1 MRKFEE
7 WGKERRDWKMKK
19 GMRRTAAAGIA
30 AAMILAQCPVAW
42 AAGNEPGAEREYGAQ
57 TEAPVNTE
65 RVSVVEDVYVNP
77 LYEGEISEADLQTVP
92 EDAGGEI
99 SLYSEPV
106 YADTIE
112 EAGAQIREGMKLRNE
127 TIEVYYQ
134 APEYVDGVMRE
145 IAAAG
150 LEHTGVPDEGDYLKW
165 QYAGWSGKGNLEYSS
180 EDEMCY
186 MTFTYT
192 YTYYTDYEQ
201 EREVDERLEDV
212 LDELAVYDST
222 DYSKLQAVYSF
233 ICENTE
239 YDYEHLGDSDYKL
252 QYTAYAALL
261 DQKAVCQGYAVLF
274 YRMALELGVDSR
286 LISGTGN
293 GEAHGWN
300 IAAVDGL
307 YYNVD
312 ATWDAGNTE
321 YQYFLKGSEHFTD
334 HEADEEFMTEEFTGA
349 YPISA
354 EDYQPE
360 EPGGQ
365 DDPEQ
370 PEEIL
375 VEAPAVTSVYSQAQT
390 SAKVTWTRSEQ
401 ADGYELY
408 RAETP
413 DTPAEEWILT
423 KTINAGDTLQYTNQ
437 GLTLGQTYYYKVR
450 AFALDENQERVY
462 SDFSNVSYMP
472 ATVTFS
478 GPYSNSS
485 QRIRLLWNP
494 VQGAHG
500 YQLWRKNVD
509 GTYSV
514 VKTLGDRGNVQ
525 TEDQGAVSAY
535 SNTGL
540 TAGETYTY
548 RIRAFAFVNGEK
560 VFGVYSDEISVT
572 VMPEK
577 PILTVSSP
585 KDGRVLLDWNA
596 VNGAEGYQIWRAES
610 GTGNY
615 AIAKTMKEGGITTY
629 TNTGLAGGKVYDY
642 KIRAY
647 TEKDGKTTFGEYSA
661 VQSIRVK

>member
-1 MRKFEE
+1 M
-7 WGKERRDWKMKK
+7 
-19 GMRRTAAAGIA
+19 
-30 AAMILAQCPVAW
+30 
-42 AAGNEPGAEREYGAQ
+42 
-57 TEAPVNTE
+57 
-65 RVSVVEDVYVNP
+65 
-77 LYEGEISEADLQTVP
+77 
-92 EDAGGEI
+92 
-99 SLYSEPV
+99 
-106 YADTIE
+106 
-112 EAGAQIREGMKLRNE
+112 
-127 TIEVYYQ
+127 
-134 APEYVDGVMRE
+134 
-145 IAAAG
+145 
-150 LEHTGVPDEGDYLKW
+150 
-165 QYAGWSGKGNLEYSS
+165 
-180 EDEMCY
+180 
-186 MTFTYT
+186 
-192 YTYYTDYEQ
+192 
-201 EREVDERLEDV
+201 
-212 LDELAVYDST
+212 
-222 DYSKLQAVYSF
+222 
-233 ICENTE
+233 
-239 YDYEHLGDSDYKL
+239 
-252 QYTAYAALL
+252 
-261 DQKAVCQGYAVLF
+261 
-274 YRMALELGVDSR
+274 
-286 LISGTGN
+286 
-293 GEAHGWN
+293 
-300 IAAVDGL
+300 DGL

-321 YQYFLKGSEHFTD
+321 YQYFLKGSGHFTD

-375 VEAPAVTSVYSQAQT
+375 VETPAVTSVYSQAQT

-437 GLTLGQTYYYKVR
+437 GLTPGQTYYYKVR
-450 AFALDENQERVY
+450 AFALNEDQERVY

-514 VKTLGDRGNVQ
+514 VKTLGARGNVQ

-615 AIAKTMKEGGITTY
+615 AIAKTVKEGGITTY

>member
-1 MRKFEE
+1 M
-7 WGKERRDWKMKK
+7 
-19 GMRRTAAAGIA
+19 
-30 AAMILAQCPVAW
+30 
-42 AAGNEPGAEREYGAQ
+42 
-57 TEAPVNTE
+57 
-65 RVSVVEDVYVNP
+65 
-77 LYEGEISEADLQTVP
+77 
-92 EDAGGEI
+92 
-99 SLYSEPV
+99 
-106 YADTIE
+106 
-112 EAGAQIREGMKLRNE
+112 
-127 TIEVYYQ
+127 
-134 APEYVDGVMRE
+134 
-145 IAAAG
+145 
-150 LEHTGVPDEGDYLKW
+150 
-165 QYAGWSGKGNLEYSS
+165 
-180 EDEMCY
+180 
-186 MTFTYT
+186 
-192 YTYYTDYEQ
+192 
-201 EREVDERLEDV
+201 
-212 LDELAVYDST
+212 
-222 DYSKLQAVYSF
+222 
-233 ICENTE
+233 
-239 YDYEHLGDSDYKL
+239 
-252 QYTAYAALL
+252 
-261 DQKAVCQGYAVLF
+261 
-274 YRMALELGVDSR
+274 
-286 LISGTGN
+286 
-293 GEAHGWN
+293 
-300 IAAVDGL
+300 DGL

-349 YPISA
+349 YPIST

-500 YQLWRKNVD
+500 YQLWRKNAD

-525 TEDQGAVSAY
+525 TEDQGTVSAY

-615 AIAKTMKEGGITTY
+615 AIAKTVKEGGITTY

>member
-1 MRKFEE
+1 M
-7 WGKERRDWKMKK
+7 
-19 GMRRTAAAGIA
+19 
-30 AAMILAQCPVAW
+30 
-42 AAGNEPGAEREYGAQ
+42 
-57 TEAPVNTE
+57 
-65 RVSVVEDVYVNP
+65 
-77 LYEGEISEADLQTVP
+77 
-92 EDAGGEI
+92 
-99 SLYSEPV
+99 
-106 YADTIE
+106 
-112 EAGAQIREGMKLRNE
+112 
-127 TIEVYYQ
+127 
-134 APEYVDGVMRE
+134 
-145 IAAAG
+145 
-150 LEHTGVPDEGDYLKW
+150 
-165 QYAGWSGKGNLEYSS
+165 
-180 EDEMCY
+180 
-186 MTFTYT
+186 
-192 YTYYTDYEQ
+192 
-201 EREVDERLEDV
+201 
-212 LDELAVYDST
+212 
-222 DYSKLQAVYSF
+222 
-233 ICENTE
+233 
-239 YDYEHLGDSDYKL
+239 
-252 QYTAYAALL
+252 
-261 DQKAVCQGYAVLF
+261 
-274 YRMALELGVDSR
+274 
-286 LISGTGN
+286 
-293 GEAHGWN
+293 
-300 IAAVDGL
+300 DGL

-514 VKTLGDRGNVQ
+514 VKTLGGQRQCADRGSGRCIRIQQHRTDGRRNLYIPD
-525 TEDQGAVSAY
+525 T
-535 SNTGL
+535 
-540 TAGETYTY
+540 
-548 RIRAFAFVNGEK
+548 RIRFCKRRK

-596 VNGAEGYQIWRAES
+596 VNGLKDIRS
-610 GTGNY
+610 GALRVGR
-615 AIAKTMKEGGITTY
+615 GIMP
-629 TNTGLAGGKVYDY
+629 
-642 KIRAY
+642 
-647 TEKDGKTTFGEYSA
+647 
-661 VQSIRVK
+661 